1 MLFTDDFLVDLAILV
16 HLESEVVALEVEGRP
31 FDLSLDELGLLVL
44 LFLVELSQLSFQ
56 LGDVLCLVLAVLLL
70 LA

>member
-16 HLESEVVALEVEGRP
+16 HLESEVIALEVEGRP